1 MDTQPVLPLYV
12 TLDQPPEVLFT
23 VTALPLG
30 MVNIIPFLV
39 DAPLLILRFT
49 VVVVWLVVGA
59 VGVVG
64 AGDVGG
70 AGVEVTLL

>member
-1 MDTQPVLPLYV
+1 MDQLP
-12 TLDQPPEVLFT
+12 DVLFT
-23 VTALPLG
+23 VSAFPLG
-30 MVNIIPFLV
+30 MVNITPLLV
-39 DAPLLILRFT
+39 DAPVLILRFA

>member
-1 MDTQPVLPLYV
+1 M
-12 TLDQPPEVLFT
+12 DQPPDVLFT
-23 VTALPLG
+23 VTAFPLG
-30 MVNIIPFLV
+30 MVRMMPKLV
-39 DAPLLILRFT
+39 DAPVLMLRFA

>member
-1 MDTQPVLPLYV
+1 M
-12 TLDQPPEVLFT
+12 F
-23 VTALPLG
+23 
-30 MVNIIPFLV
+30 NIIPFLV